1 MCCSLFKI
9 SLSLLLAASLMVPN
23 SWCCQALEQQSL
35 QAAVPHAPEHQPHA
49 GQDQKPVSTG
59 GSHPHCDEI
68 LYSASGKSRLSVSS
82 APFVG
87 SETIAA
93 GTHSAQ
99 ELILAGSDSPVS
111 SRPLHLMHCVW
122 IC

>member
-9 SLSLLLAASLMVPN
+9 SLSLLLAVSLMIPN
-23 SWCCQALEQQSL
+23 SWCCQVLEQQDL
-35 QAAVPHAPEHQPHA
+35 QAAVPHAPEHLAHT
-49 GQDQKPVSTG
+49 GQNHQPVSTG
-59 GSHPHCDEI
+59 SGHSHCDET
-68 LYSASGKSRLSVSS
+68 LYSTTGKSRISVSS

-93 GTHSAQ
+93 STHSAQ
-99 ELILAGSDSPVS
+99 ELILAGMDAPVA

-122 IC
+122 LC

>member
-9 SLSLLLAASLMVPN
+9 SLSLLLAASLMFPG
-23 SWCCQALEQQSL
+23 SWCCQALEQHSL
-35 QAAVPHAPEHQPHA
+35 QAAVPPTPEHLTHSD
-49 GQDQKPVSTG
+49 QDQKPASTT
-59 GSHPHCDEI
+59 GSHPHCDET
-68 LYSASGKSRLSVSS
+68 LFASTGKSRLSVNF

-99 ELILAGSDSPVS
+99 ELILAGLDAPVS
-111 SRPLHLMHCVW
+111 AQPLHLMHCVW
-122 IC
+122 LC